1 MLGDNDFISEQ
12 FDQLKSFSRNTLNNH
27 TSMFELRVQFIL
39 ERRATNCWR
48 DGFLS
53 CQRQLCPSI
62 TVGMVRDSLNKG
74 MFLSRGW
81 LERALSSFRATGSGS
96 LLALS
101 LGVASIFQRKSFSH
115 SAAFVLFSRG
125 LFYKIPFVPR
135 SSYIITLLLSCSG
148 SGRVSFSRY
157 EHRVLS

>member
-1 MLGDNDFISEQ
+1 
-12 FDQLKSFSRNTLNNH
+12 
-27 TSMFELRVQFIL
+27 MFELRVQFIL
-39 ERRATNCWR
+39 ERHATNCWR

-62 TVGMVRDSLNKG
+62 TVGMVRDSPNKG
-74 MFLSRGW
+74 MFLRRGW

-96 LLALS
+96 QLALS
-101 LGVASIFQRKSFSH
+101 LRVASIFQRESFSH

-135 SSYIITLLLSCSG
+135 SSYLYHYTIVVFF
-148 SGRVSFSRY
+148 RVSSRTPCIELVADVSVQLLRVHHLQG
-157 EHRVLS
+157 EHLMR